1 MSEEIYT
8 EEYKKITGD
17 IKRVVR
23 QLVIENATKPA
34 AYYNG
39 IIAACASITKYVR
52 QSEKTI
58 YDKLEQEE
66 KENV

>member
-1 MSEEIYT
+1 MFDDLYT
-8 EEYKKITGD
+8 AEYKKLTGD
-17 IKRVVR
+17 IKCAVR
-23 QLVIENATKPA
+23 QLVAENASKPA

-39 IIAACASITKYVR
+39 IIAACATLMKYVR

-58 YDKLEQEE
+58 YEKMEQEE